1 MSITTVSGKTS
12 TSQLDIKVPVLSN
25 LLTVDTLING
35 TILKDGYII
44 KGWGLSQ
51 NSVKKVE
58 MLVDGK
64 VIGEAQLGLER
75 LDVANVYPH
84 YKNKNSGFSYKLDIG
99 KVSEGKHVFTVRMT
113 TGNGQVVEN
122 KYNVEKPKVDI
133 LSSIDSPQRNETIS
147 GIYKIRGWAIASEKI
162 STVKVAVDGKEMG
175 IATYGLQRD
184 DVYHAYPSF
193 NQKNGGV

>member
-84 YKNKNSGFSYKLDIG
+84 YKNKNSGFS
-99 KVSEGKHVFTVRMT
+99 
-113 TGNGQVVEN
+113 
-122 KYNVEKPKVDI
+122 
-133 LSSIDSPQRNETIS
+133 
-147 GIYKIRGWAIASEKI
+147 
-162 STVKVAVDGKEMG
+162 
-175 IATYGLQRD
+175 
-184 DVYHAYPSF
+184 
-193 NQKNGGV
+193 